1 MRGTCL
7 SIVALALLAAGAP
20 LLGGN
25 KDSGASDLKKIQGTW
40 RFVSHEANG
49 KKTPPDEV
57 AKLKITF
64 QGDKFTVTKDDQVVQ
79 AGTNKLDPSKTP
91 AHIDAKITEG
101 DGKGHTMLGVYELKG
116 DTIRVCFD
124 TAGKERPTSLTAKDG
139 QMEVVIQ
146 REKKTR

>member
-7 SIVALALLAAGAP
+7 SIVAFALLAAGSP

-25 KDSGASDLKKIQGTW
+25 KDSGASVLKKIQGTW
-40 RFVSHEANG
+40 RFVAHEANG
-49 KKTPPDEV
+49 QKTPADEV

-64 QGDKFTVTKDDQVVQ
+64 TGDKYAISRDGKVVQ
-79 AGTNKLDPSKTP
+79 EGTNKLDPSKTP

-101 DGKGHTMLGVYELKG
+101 DGKGHTMLGIYELKG

-124 TAGKERPTSLTAKDG
+124 TAGKERPTRFTTKDG

-146 REKKTR
+146 REKKTK